1 MLCRSCLVIY
11 VGIRLLMKITNYI
24 RLESNY
30 LLSSL
35 QIRPDLGRIEKW
47 VLRNAF
53 DDEKNPYLP
62 KVFLLFFF
70 YKKILVSFCF
80 SVPHHEIYFLKCFL
94 FHLV

>member
-1 MLCRSCLVIY
+1 MLCRSCLVIS

-62 KVFLLFFF
+62 KVFLLLFFF
-70 YKKILVSFCF
+70 L
-80 SVPHHEIYFLKCFL
+80 
-94 FHLV
+94 